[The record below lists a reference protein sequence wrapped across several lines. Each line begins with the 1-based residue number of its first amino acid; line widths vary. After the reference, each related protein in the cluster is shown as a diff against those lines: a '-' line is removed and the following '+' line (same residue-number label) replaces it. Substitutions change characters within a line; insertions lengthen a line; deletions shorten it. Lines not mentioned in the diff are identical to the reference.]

1 MFIEFVLHVVMIVY
15 YVIKIVF
22 TVMTTCFSILDDSTR
37 KKRIHITQTNTIVNP
52 NSLKALTLVGVFF

>member
-37 KKRIHITQTNTIVNP
+37 KKDSHHMDKYD
-52 NSLKALTLVGVFF
+52 SES